1 MLAVITHTQGTS
13 RWMDGCLR
21 SVRDHLPTGAQHHV
35 IEQHGDFLRAR
46 WDAFHS
52 AEFVALVDD
61 DDEVCG
67 DALRLCM
74 AAIKETGAGVAFTD
88 QVLINEDGRELRADH
103 GPVRYSAVA
112 RSPQTIHHL
121 AVVRRAAIAPAAWD
135 VAAVV
140 GTGIEWMVKASAA
153 LQHGAVHVPV
163 QGYRWRKHEGQ
174 HSARDHTRF
183 TRALPHL
190 RQATRSWMTHDA
202 RISQFLPR

>member
-1 MLAVITHTQGTS
+1 MLAVVTHTQGTS
-13 RWMDGCLR
+13 RWLEGSLR
-21 SVRDHLPTGAQHHV
+21 SVRDHLPAGAQHHV

-74 AAIKETGAGVAFTD
+74 AAIEATGAGVAFTD
-88 QVLINEDGRELRADH
+88 QSLIDEDGQVLRVDS
-103 GPVRYSAVA
+103 GPVRYDAVV

-135 VAAVV
+135 VAAAV

-153 LQHGAVHVPV
+153 LRCGAIHVPM
-163 QGYRWRKHEGQ
+163 QGYRWRKHPGQ
-174 HSARDHTRF
+174 HSHRDRSTFINAMPALRAAART
-183 TRALPHL
+183 
-190 RQATRSWMTHDA
+190 WMTTHETI
-202 RISQFLPR
+202 RRFLPG